1 MELPPE
7 GLCRADDFRYNKDE
21 RFANGLEDSRM
32 DDYSRQLK
40 RRSMNRARERQEARR
55 RYQAAN
61 AAEASG
67 RRPSRET
74 PSPLTQAKSNPSRVS
89 RLFSRST
96 AIGLAALMILAALL
110 LFAGSYVFAGRIF
123 PNVYALGAALGDLTV
138 EAAEAAI
145 LDAWEN
151 DVSIDLTVD
160 GEVVM
165 QAEPEQLGLSID
177 AAAMANHAR
186 AAGLS
191 GIPFG
196 AAIAPAAAIDYAKAQ
211 VLLLNL
217 TEVIYVLPYEAGY
230 QWADDELK
238 PLAGR
243 AGRHLNI
250 SLNLERMTQDPAG
263 MILNRRFELQVGELL
278 PNIMDSSPFLE
289 EANAFLRD
297 GVQLQGFDPYL
308 HETKS
313 WQIGPR
319 TAAGWLTADT
329 NGLAV
334 RRDTFAAYIQNI
346 NRDLV
351 EDSPSRYI
359 DELFAREK
367 LQEALNA
374 NNPNVILRIHHLPKF
389 YTVEQKDNGHR
400 IGRKNGIPFELISDA
415 NPAVDWSLLVIG
427 QQIQIPSR
435 DELIPEDPIPSKRI
449 IVDIESQWLVA
460 FENDR
465 IIFSW
470 GISSGRETAPTYPGI
485 YQIKSH
491 TNVAYGSSYAL
502 CSEIGTNCG
511 QWEMYWFMDIYEII
525 PGLMNGFHGAV
536 LLPNGGY
543 LGGGGVYE
551 PSTFG
556 CIMSLDSNAQ
566 LLYRWAEKGTIVE
579 ILSDDYQPESELGR
593 LALEYISTVDTSYR
607 PTS

>member
-1 MELPPE
+1 
-7 GLCRADDFRYNKDE
+7 
-21 RFANGLEDSRM
+21 M
-32 DDYSRQLK
+32 DDYGRQLK
-40 RRSMNRARERQEARR
+40 RRSANRARERQKARR
-55 RYQAAN
+55 RYQAAAN
-61 AAEASG
+61 AAARAAEASG

-74 PSPLTQAKSNPSRVS
+74 ASALAQKQSRPSSGR
-89 RLFSRST
+89 RLFSRAA
-96 AIGLAALMILAALL
+96 AIGLAGLAILAGLL
-110 LFAGSYVFAGRIF
+110 VFAGSYVFAGRIF

-151 DVSIDLTVD
+151 DFSIDLTVD
-160 GEVVM
+160 GDTVM
-165 QAEPEQLGLSID
+165 QAAPEQLGLSID
-177 AAAMANHAR
+177 AAAMANQAR

-196 AAIAPAAAIDYAKAQ
+196 VAIAPAAAIDYAKAQ

-230 QWADDELK
+230 QWAENELK
-238 PLAGR
+238 PLDGR

-263 MILNRRFELQVGELL
+263 MILNRQFELQVSDLL
-278 PNIMDSSPFLE
+278 PNVMDSSPFLE

-297 GVQLQGFDPYL
+297 GIQLHGFDPYL

-319 TAAGWLTADT
+319 TAAGWLTVDT

-334 RRDTFAAYIQNI
+334 RRDTFAAYVQAI
-346 NRDLV
+346 NRELV
-351 EDSPSRYI
+351 DDSPSRYI
-359 DELFAREK
+359 DELLAREQ

-374 NNPNVILRIHHLPKF
+374 NNPNVVLRIHHLPKF

-415 NPAVDWSLLVIG
+415 NPAVDWSLLTVG

-460 FENDR
+460 FEDNR

-485 YQIKSH
+485 YQIFSRSD
-491 TNVAYGSSYAL
+491 VAYGSSFAL

-511 QWEMYWFMDIYEII
+511 QWEMYWFMSIYEIV

-551 PSTFG
+551 PTTFG
-556 CIMSLDSNAQ
+556 CIMSLDANAQ

-579 ILSDDYQPESELGR
+579 ILSEDYEPESELGR
-593 LALEYISTVDTSYR
+593 LALDYISTIDINYR